1 MGMQPMWAFPGIDL
15 HKPSRVQLAIL
26 PFHYWPYVHHL
37 RQRTFQVE
45 ILLKPLGYLVPVIH

>member
-1 MGMQPMWAFPGIDL
+1 MQPMWAFPGIDL